1 MRRVYASSYIADCD
15 QLRVTLSAAGVES
28 MMKNEFGNPIG
39 LAFIGGVAAFSEPEV
54 WVSDTDYDEA
64 MKIVAGV
71 ITTAKG
77 NGTPRSDSTVGSLCE
92 WQCPKCGEVIEGTM
106 NACWK
111 CETER
116 PAQQTGNAQ

>member
-1 MRRVYASSYIADCD
+1 
-15 QLRVTLSAAGVES
+15 

-54 WVSDTDYDEA
+54 WVNDADYDEA

-71 ITTAKG
+71 VAAANESDTA
-77 NGTPRSDSTVGSLCE
+77 RLGSAADRCGE
-92 WQCPKCGEVIEGTM
+92 WQCPKCGEMVEGTM

-116 PAQQTGNAQ
+116 PAQQTEPPKAEISK